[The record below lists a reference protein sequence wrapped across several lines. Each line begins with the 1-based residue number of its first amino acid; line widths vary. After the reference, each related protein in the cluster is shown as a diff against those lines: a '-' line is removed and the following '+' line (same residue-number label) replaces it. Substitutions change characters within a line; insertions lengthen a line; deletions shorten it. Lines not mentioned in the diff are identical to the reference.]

1 MRRYSVLCLLLTVS
15 VIIFTGCNVLK
26 KAAAPKAPNLNAPFS
41 SSIKITLDDGTEL
54 CGEMSRFGT
63 GIWEMKLTSPETVAG
78 LTLSYSE
85 EGVKTTLGELEFDI
99 PADKI
104 NSAAVFK
111 MIFDAYDSCAAL
123 PDPTLTESENGY
135 EYTGEISACDYVL
148 CFDKEDMS
156 LCAISFPA
164 MNISV
169 ETELLPETE
178 TPVTETSSSDTE
190 Q

>member
-26 KAAAPKAPNLNAPFS
+26 KAAAPKAPDLNAPFS
-41 SSIKITLDDGTEL
+41 GSIRITLDDGTEL
-54 CGEMSRFGT
+54 CGEMSRAGT
-63 GIWEMKLTSPETVAG
+63 GIWEMRLTSPDTVAG

-99 PADKI
+99 AADKI
-104 NSAAVFK
+104 NPAAVFK

-123 PDPTLTESENGY
+123 PEPALTESENGY

-164 MNISV
+164 MNIYV
-169 ETELLPETE
+169 ETERLPETE
-178 TPVTETSSSDTE
+178 APASETDAAETR
-190 Q
+190 

>member
-1 MRRYSVLCLLLTVS
+1 MRKNSVLYIILAVS
-15 VIIFTGCNVLK
+15 LIIFTGCNVLK
-26 KAAAPKAPNLNAPFS
+26 KAAAPKAPDLNTPFS
-41 SSIKITLDDGTEL
+41 SSMKITLDDGTEI

-78 LTLSYSE
+78 LTLSYSD
-85 EGVKTTLGELEFDI
+85 EGVKTTLGELEFSI

-104 NSAAVFK
+104 NSAAIFK

-123 PDPTLTESENGY
+123 PDIKLTESESGY
-135 EYTGEISACDYVL
+135 EYSGEISSCDYVL

-169 ETELLPETE
+169 ETEPM
-178 TPVTETSSSDTE
+178 PAVTEATSSETAA